1 MKKQKKNNVDY
12 QFYLNCDPRL
22 CSLSGTRCQ
31 WLFCVFCVSFLVV
44 PNCTVFSSME
54 SIENLSKLLVQ
65 MLRETTPMSTATVSK
80 FVNKAEVIS
89 AKSER
94 AEKHML

>member
-1 MKKQKKNNVDY
+1 
-12 QFYLNCDPRL
+12 
-22 CSLSGTRCQ
+22 
-31 WLFCVFCVSFLVV
+31 
-44 PNCTVFSSME
+44 ME